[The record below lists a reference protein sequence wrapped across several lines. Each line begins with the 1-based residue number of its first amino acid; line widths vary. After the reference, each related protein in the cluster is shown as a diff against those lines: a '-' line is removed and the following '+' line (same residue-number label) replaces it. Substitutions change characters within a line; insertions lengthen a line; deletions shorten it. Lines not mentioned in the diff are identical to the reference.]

1 MVVKGKI
8 RCASTPHKAKSE
20 AFMSIGKEKCDT
32 GG

>member
-8 RCASTPHKAKSE
+8 RCLSTPHKAKSE
-20 AFMSIGKEKCDT
+20 ASMSVEKEKCDT